1 MRWLA
6 VAKPPYKLRTYF
18 VDITDNP
25 VKNPRVFANVIGTA
39 MKIPRDFADGI
50 GTAMKNP
57 RGFASGIGTA
67 MKIPR
72 DFANVI
78 GNIEIISIHH
88 LNISPV
94 FQLKKNNQILNINKI
109 AQQKYINDWCSAAAI
124 KRF

>member
-39 MKIPRDFADGI
+39 MK
-50 GTAMKNP
+50 NP

-67 MKIPR
+67 MKKPR

-94 FQLKKNNQILNINKI
+94 FQLKTTTK
-109 AQQKYINDWCSAAAI
+109 S
-124 KRF
+124 